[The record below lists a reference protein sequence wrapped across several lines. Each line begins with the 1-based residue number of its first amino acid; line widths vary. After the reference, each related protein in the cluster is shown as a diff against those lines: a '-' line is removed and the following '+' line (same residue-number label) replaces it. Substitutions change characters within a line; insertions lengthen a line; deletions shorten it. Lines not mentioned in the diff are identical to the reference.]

1 MDEQKE
7 AQTQRKV
14 EFRVVCHYR
23 DDMQLQLKTAPS
35 LEDAVSIIEKLDP
48 NFRSVCQW
56 LVYEATI
63 TESLRIVYRDKKL
76 EPTRQRFFHRMLSR
90 IRPFRH
96 KPDV

>member
-1 MDEQKE
+1 MDEPKE
-7 AQTQRKV
+7 AQTQQKV

-23 DDMQLQLKTAPS
+23 GDMQLQLKTVPS
-35 LEDAVSIIEKLDP
+35 LGEAINIIEKLEP

-63 TESLRIVYRDKKL
+63 TESLRIVFRDKKL
-76 EPTRQRFFHRMLSR
+76 EPTKQRFLRRMLSR